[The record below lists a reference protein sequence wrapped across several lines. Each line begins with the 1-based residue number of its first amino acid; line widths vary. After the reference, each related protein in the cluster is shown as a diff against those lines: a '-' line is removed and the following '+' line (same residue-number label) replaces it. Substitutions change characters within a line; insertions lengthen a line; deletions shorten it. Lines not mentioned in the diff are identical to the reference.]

1 MIDASQLP
9 RVPAEVLQEEQ
20 QQVVQYARAPA
31 GSHHAPVRPEATQET
46 TR

>member
-9 RVPAEVLQEEQ
+9 RVPAEVLQNE
-20 QQVVQYARAPA
+20 QQVVVYARAPA
-31 GSHHAPVRPEATQET
+31 GSHQAPVRPEATQET